1 VVNGSS
7 YKSPDFGAGAIIRH
21 APPRASNT
29 GSTALRPALFP
40 PPASHRS
47 TFAAPWL
54 RNQSQSQPHVGQ
66 VHSNAPPECPQAL
79 YQMLLHCFFRNWRH
93 LLAPTHLWTK
103 KVELIPESDKACLE
117 WQWDVDAE
125 RWGQSENSGAD
136 PVWCVAG
143 ALRSSPG
150 TLKQIKTPSNK
161 STCFDDASTI

>member
-40 PPASHRS
+40 PPTSHRS

-54 RNQSQSQPHVGQ
+54 RNQSQSQPRVGQ

-79 YQMLLHCFFRNWRH
+79 YQMLLHCFFRNWRR
-93 LLAPTHLWTK
+93 LLSAAAPTHLWTK
-103 KVELIPESDKACLE
+103 KVELVPGLDKACLE

-136 PVWCVAG
+136 PYLDLYVWCVVWSTTELSG
-143 ALRSSPG
+143 NF
-150 TLKQIKTPSNK
+150 KT
-161 STCFDDASTI
+161 D